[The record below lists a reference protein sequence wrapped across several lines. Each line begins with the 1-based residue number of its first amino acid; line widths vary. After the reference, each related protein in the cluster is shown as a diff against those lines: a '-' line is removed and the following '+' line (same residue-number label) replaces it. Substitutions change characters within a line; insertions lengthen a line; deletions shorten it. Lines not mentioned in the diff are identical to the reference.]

1 MTTSTKVFGL
11 ELDQK
16 TLTLLGGVG
25 GALVIGILAYNLV
38 FPLYT
43 QNQELQSQIDQK
55 TQEKAAKTQELTSLA
70 TVPEELSRVKTTFSR
85 IAGSIPKNF
94 DISTL
99 LIDITRIV
107 EGAGA
112 KLVKFTPGQPTATQ
126 EVKGLNNLQR
136 VVNKVSFKAT
146 FPQTLK
152 VLQNVER
159 LEQLLRIENLSL
171 KPIVQ
176 KERSDLLQVDFDLV
190 AYLLS
195 DSPLAGNASAAAP
208 AAKEATPT
216 ILPPS
221 ATSTTPNS
229 APASPS
235 TPSK

>member
-1 MTTSTKVFGL
+1 MTTSTKLFGL
-11 ELDQK
+11 DLDQK
-16 TLTLLGGVG
+16 TLALLGGVG
-25 GALVIGILAYNLV
+25 GALVIGVLAYNLIA
-38 FPLYT
+38 PLYT

-55 TQEKAAKTQELTSLA
+55 TQEKATKTQELSSLA
-70 TVPEELSRVKTTFSR
+70 TVPEELNRVNSTFSR

-99 LIDITRIV
+99 LIDTTRIV

-112 KLVKFTPGQPTATQ
+112 KLVKFTPGQTTATQ
-126 EVKGLNNLQR
+126 EVKGLNNLQK

-146 FPQTLK
+146 FPQALK
-152 VLQNVER
+152 VLQDVER

-176 KERSDLLQVDFDLV
+176 KERADLLQVDFDLV

-195 DSPLAGNASAAAP
+195 DTPAVGNASATAP
-208 AAKEATPT
+208 ASQGAKPSS
-216 ILPPS
+216 PS
-221 ATSTTPNS
+221 ATSTTPIP
-229 APASPS
+229 APTSPS

>member
-1 MTTSTKVFGL
+1 MTTNTKVFGL

-43 QNQELQSQIDQK
+43 QNQELQGQIDQK
-55 TQEKAAKTQELTSLA
+55 TQEKATKTQELTSLA
-70 TVPEELSRVKTTFSR
+70 TVPEELSRVKATFSR

-107 EGAGA
+107 EGTGA
-112 KLVKFTPGQPTATQ
+112 QLVKFTPGQPTATQ
-126 EVKGLNNLQR
+126 EVKGLNNLQK

-152 VLQNVER
+152 VLQDVER

-171 KPIVQ
+171 KPIAQ
-176 KERSDLLQVDFDLV
+176 KERADLLQVDFDLV
-190 AYLLS
+190 AYLLNEAPAAPAS
-195 DSPLAGNASAAAP
+195 NASAAAP
-208 AAKEATPT
+208 ATKEAIPS

-221 ATSTTPNS
+221 ATST
-229 APASPS
+229 APTSPS

>member
-1 MTTSTKVFGL
+1 MTTNTKLFGL
-11 ELDQK
+11 DLDQK
-16 TLTLLGGVG
+16 TLALLGGVG
-25 GALVIGILAYNLV
+25 GALVIGVLAYNLIS
-38 FPLYT
+38 PLYT

-55 TQEKAAKTQELTSLA
+55 TQEKATKTQELSRLA
-70 TVPEELSRVKTTFSR
+70 TVPEELNRVNSTFSR

-99 LIDITRIV
+99 LIDTTRIV

-112 KLVKFTPGQPTATQ
+112 KLVKFTPGQTTATQ
-126 EVKGLNNLQR
+126 EVQGLNNLQK

-146 FPQTLK
+146 FPQALK
-152 VLQNVER
+152 VLQDVER

-176 KERSDLLQVDFDLV
+176 KERADLLQVDFDLV

-195 DSPLAGNASAAAP
+195 DTPAVGNASATAP
-208 AAKEATPT
+208 ASQVAKSSS
-216 ILPPS
+216 PS
-221 ATSTTPNS
+221 ATSTTPIP
-229 APASPS
+229 APTSPS

>member
-1 MTTSTKVFGL
+1 MTTSTKLFGL

-16 TLTLLGGVG
+16 TLALLGGVG
-25 GALVIGILAYNLV
+25 GALVIGLLAYNLV

-55 TQEKAAKTQELTSLA
+55 TQEKATKTQELSSLA
-70 TVPEELSRVKTTFSR
+70 TVPEDLNRVKSTFSK

-99 LIDITRIV
+99 LIDTTRIV

-112 KLVKFTPGQPTATQ
+112 KLVKFTPGQTTATQ
-126 EVKGLNNLQR
+126 EVKGLNNLQK
-136 VVNKVSFKAT
+136 VVNKVSFKGN

-152 VLQNVER
+152 VLQDIER

-171 KPIVQ
+171 KPIAQ
-176 KERSDLLQVDFDLV
+176 KERTDLLQVDFDLV

-195 DSPLAGNASAAAP
+195 DAPPANSANAAAP
-208 AAKEATPT
+208 AKREAVPAL
-216 ILPPS
+216 LPPS
-221 ATSTTPNS
+221 ATSTTPTLPSSS
-229 APASPS
+229 AP
-235 TPSK
+235 SK